1 MGLKQTVLKEN
12 DFLLKNIQD
21 NSGMTVEDYCNFLH
35 GEKRD
40 GYVTVTTKN
49 RNGSWTENNYSVNEW
64 FNHIDTSE
72 EGCFSSLATFFIPRR
87 NTKTIRE
94 ISMIYVDLDTRD
106 VGIGNEEC
114 IEQIDFLVNSERL
127 PEPTMIV
134 KSGGS
139 RGGLYALW
147 KIESVPGKFKRVR
160 ELYKYVE
167 ETLINELAELG
178 ADAQASDATRVL
190 RIPGSNN
197 EKYDEEVRVVRF
209 NPQNH
214 YTLKFFQE
222 FSNSIQGIDWEEV
235 QQDIKERKKK
245 RREEK
250 KKKKEKNK
258 NKTTKITRL
267 FNRYTLSIS
276 RVKDFE
282 KLIELRDYDM
292 TSLANAV
299 LHMYAIEQMKIHKD
313 KLVMKDKLSEF
324 NSKLKNSH
332 DKKDIQYISDSVA
345 RYYEDWNYYN
355 STIISK
361 LKITEEEMRCMSTL
375 INKKEKLNRKNDKR
389 KKERRNEEG
398 LTSREQSKIDLI
410 NAVTK
415 LKAQGLKQVEIAKEL
430 KITKGRVSQIVRE
443 LKAPK

>member
-21 NSGMTVEDYCNFLH
+21 NSGMTVEDYCQFIH
-35 GEKRD
+35 GEKND
-40 GYVTVTTKN
+40 GYVTVTTKDK
-49 RNGSWTENNYSVNEW
+49 NGCWTENNYSVNTW
-64 FNHIDTSE
+64 FNHIDTDR

-94 ISMIYVDLDTRD
+94 ISMVYVDLDTRD
-106 VGIGNEEC
+106 AGISNEEC
-114 IEQIDFLVNSERL
+114 IEQIDFLVESERL

-178 ADAQASDATRVL
+178 ADTQASDATRVL
-190 RIPGSNN
+190 RLPGSVN

-209 NPQNH
+209 NPENY
-214 YTLKFFQE
+214 YTLRFFQE
-222 FSNSIQGIDWEEV
+222 FSNEIQGIDWEEV

-267 FNRYTLSIS
+267 FNRYTLSIA
-276 RVKDFE
+276 RAKDFE

-332 DKKDIQYISDSVA
+332 DKKDIQYVSDSVS

-361 LKITEEEMRCMSTL
+361 LKITEEEMKHMSTL
-375 INKKEKLNRKNDKR
+375 INKKEKNERDKR
-389 KKERRNEEG
+389 RKQKERRNKEG
-398 LTSREQSKIDLI
+398 LTSREQSKINLI
-410 NAVTK
+410 SAVKELNT
-415 LKAQGLKQVEIAKEL
+415 QGLKQVEIAKKL
-430 KITKGRVSQIVRE
+430 NVSKGRISQIMRD
-443 LKAPK
+443 LKNT